1 MILICYD
8 GSADAKAAI
17 ESAGELLDCQ
27 PAIVVTVWQPV
38 AGSRSRNRHMLET
51 SSR

>member
-17 ESAGELLDCQ
+17 ESAGELLDYQ
-27 PAIVVTVWQPV
+27 SA
-38 AGSRSRNRHMLET
+38 
-51 SSR
+51 SS